1 MDEFHE
7 IKQRLDKYGDKLS
20 EHSTMHAMHIKDIG
34 ELKEQGVRVCKI
46 MTETR
51 EEVVSKFSERFDS
64 QDKLLQQLIADK
76 HRKEG
81 ADAALQQSQKIETEK
96 FSMRLQ
102 LIKLVPDLIKML
114 GYVGVGYMLIQQIS
128 PHK

>member
-20 EHSTMHAMHIKDIG
+20 EHETMHAMHIKDIQ
-34 ELKEQGVRVCKI
+34 ELKDQGVRVCKLL
-46 MTETR
+46 TETK
-51 EEVVSKFSERFDS
+51 ENLMTRFDN
-64 QDKLLQQLIADK
+64 QDTLLQQLLADK

-81 ADAALQQSQKIETEK
+81 AEAALQQSQKAEIEK
-96 FSMRLQ
+96 FSMRIQ
-102 LIKLVPDLIKML
+102 LFKLVPDLIKML